1 MDMGQHQKKKAAN
14 IQTEQPAQT
23 TTLKPSAEKSTV
35 GIWVGAGVLFC
46 LFAAYIFGGSETA
59 GALAAMGAAL
69 LLVLSRQAR
78 ARVRERIT
86 PLTAAVTVFFL
97 LSGVASV
104 YSDFGWISVK
114 EFSKVAAAFALFWLM
129 VALVRDNHLDRLL
142 WVLSGSTAAYAVLS
156 MDAAA
161 AGVLFHPFGGLM
173 DLLGCEFLNLDTGF
187 EEGTRI
193 VGIFGNPNA
202 LGGLLAMGVFLSL
215 YLCLRAETPRGRVA
229 ACMVLAFNA
238 LGFFLAFSMGA
249 VLFFA
254 VAALCFLA
262 VADRTQRAAYF
273 VLMLQTAV
281 VTVLCAM
288 LAYGGLGRAGAAAG
302 PVYLAMALSV
312 ALIWA
317 IDRFVDGPAATFLN
331 GHGKLTVGVVGG
343 VIALAVAYVA
353 VGFLWTGAYTLAP
366 GETLER
372 AGKLSPG
379 AYELSAAGPADLTVH
394 VSAQNNAD
402 TMMHTDTVVYDGPAA
417 GAAFTVPEGTVVV
430 HFSFASQQGG
440 ELTQAAY
447 TGADNGALK
456 LDYKLLPKFVANR
469 LQGLWA
475 NQNAVQRL
483 VFWKDGMKLFA
494 QSPIV
499 GQGTSAYE
507 GRLRTVQDFVYDTR
521 YPHNHYVQVMAEMGV
536 VGLASFVALAA
547 CAVLALRRMK
557 QGRWAQLRAPLAAG
571 VTMMFGHA
579 VVEATW
585 SFGCYLA
592 VAFGVLAALTI
603 AAAPEEKSGGGNALR
618 ALPAVAWGGALVFFA
633 AIGGFV
639 YSDTAYSAILSG
651 EKDQTP
657 YTMTQLARVDVYQG
671 ILYKLDMASNAATS
685 EVPEFYDLAGKYA
698 AQVSKRHISDFDLLL
713 AENHYFPRGE
723 WENGVAALK
732 ASAVES
738 GSVSAGWQTAFDQ
751 LEAYADACPD
761 GTWYAGQVVELYD
774 EMEQSNQER
783 MEPVSLSER
792 NLAFVERMRA
802 LA

>member
-1 MDMGQHQKKKAAN
+1 MGQHQKKPTAN
-14 IQTEQPAQT
+14 PQTERPVRSPALQQR
-23 TTLKPSAEKSTV
+23 PVRENAGV
-35 GIWVGAGVLFC
+35 WVGAGVLFC
-46 LFAAYIFGGSETA
+46 LFAAYLFGGSEPA

-69 LLVLSRQAR
+69 LLVLSGQAR

-86 PLTAAVTVFFL
+86 PLTAAVTIFFL
-97 LSGVASV
+97 LSGVASI
-104 YSDFGWISVK
+104 YSDFGWLSVK

-142 WVLSGSTAAYAVLS
+142 WILAGSTAAYAVLS
-156 MDAAA
+156 IDAAA

-202 LGGLLAMGVFLSL
+202 LGGVLAMGVFLSL
-215 YLCLRAETPRGRVA
+215 YLCRRAGTARSRAA
-229 ACMVLAFNA
+229 ACVVVAFNA

-249 VLFFA
+249 VLFFV

-262 VADRTQRAAYF
+262 VADRIQRAAYF

-288 LAYGGLGRAGAAAG
+288 LAYGGLGRSGAGAA
-302 PVYLAMALSV
+302 PVYLSMVLSA
-312 ALIWA
+312 ALIWV
-317 IDRFVDGPAATFLN
+317 IERFVDAPLAAFLN

-343 VIALAVAYVA
+343 VVAMAIAYVVA
-353 VGFLWTGAYTLAP
+353 GFLWTGAYTLAP
-366 GETLER
+366 GERLER
-372 AGKLSPG
+372 AGRLSPG
-379 AYELSAAGPADLTVH
+379 AYEMTAAGPADLMLH
-394 VSAQNNAD
+394 VSVQNNRD
-402 TMMHTDTVVYDGPAA
+402 TMMHTDTAVYDGPAA
-417 GAAFTVPEGTVVV
+417 GAAFTVPEDAAVV

-440 ELTQAAY
+440 ELAQAAY

-536 VGLASFVALAA
+536 LGLASFVGMAV

-557 QGRWAQLRAPLAAG
+557 GGERAQLRAPLAAA

-592 VAFGVLAALTI
+592 VAFGVLAVLTV
-603 AAAPEEKSGGGNALR
+603 AAAPEEREKGGKALR
-618 ALPAVAWGGALVFFA
+618 VLPAVAWGGVLVFFA
-633 AIGGFV
+633 AIGGYM
-639 YSDTAYSAILSG
+639 YSDGAYSAILSG

-698 AQVSKRHISDFDLLL
+698 AQVSKRHNSDFDLLL

-723 WENGVAALK
+723 WENGVAALR

-738 GSVSAGWQTAFDQ
+738 GSLSAGWQTAFDQ

-761 GTWYAGQVVELYD
+761 SRWYAEQVVALYE
-774 EMEQSNQER
+774 EMERSNQER
-783 MEPVSLSER
+783 MEPVSLSEG
-792 NLAFVERMRA
+792 NLTFVARMRA
-802 LA
+802 LIQ